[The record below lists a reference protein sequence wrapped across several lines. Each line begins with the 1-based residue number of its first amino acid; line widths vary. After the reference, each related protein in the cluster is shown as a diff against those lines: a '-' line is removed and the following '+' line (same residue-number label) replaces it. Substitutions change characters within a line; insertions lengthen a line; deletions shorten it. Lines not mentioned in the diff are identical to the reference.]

1 VSAATPV
8 ARPCGLLRTA
18 QGQRIALG
26 VLTCLTFA
34 PAGAQTYPTK
44 PIRAVTDAAGGGNDF
59 TARMV
64 SPVAA
69 ELGQPWVVDNRGGA
83 GGLIS
88 AEIVAKAAPDG
99 YTLLIHASNIWTIP
113 LLQRDPPYE
122 FSRTFAPVVWVSRAP
137 NTLVVHPSVAAT
149 SVQEL
154 IDLARAQPGRLN
166 YGSGG
171 NAATTHIAA
180 ELFKS
185 MAKVDIVR
193 VQYKG
198 TGPAINDLL
207 GGRLQLMFTTASA
220 AAPHIKSGRL
230 RALAVTS
237 AEPSPLAPG
246 LPTVAASG
254 LPGYESGSIYGVFAP
269 VRTPPAI
276 IERLNRAIVKVVT
289 APGAKERFLA
299 SGLEAVGSTPA
310 EFAAVIK
317 RDVARL
323 TKVVA
328 EAGLKEP

>member
-1 VSAATPV
+1 MNTSPQRFRY
-8 ARPCGLLRTA
+8 ARRCVL
-18 QGQRIALG
+18 ALG
-26 VLTCLTFA
+26 ALCLLPWSA
-34 PAGAQTYPTK
+34 IAAQDFPNK

-59 TARMV
+59 TARML

-69 ELGQPWVVDNRGGA
+69 QLGQPWVIDNRGGA
-83 GGLIS
+83 GGLIA
-88 AEIVAKAAPDG
+88 AEIAAKAAPDG

-113 LLQRDPPYE
+113 LLERKPPYD
-122 FSRTFAPVVWVSRAP
+122 FARTFAPVAWVSRAP
-137 NTLVVHPSVAAT
+137 NTLVVHPSVNAT
-149 SVQEL
+149 TVQEL
-154 IDLARAQPGRLN
+154 IDLTRAQPGRLN

-198 TGPAINDLL
+198 TGPAMNDLL
-207 GGRLQLMFTTASA
+207 AGRVQLMFTTASA

-269 VRTPPAI
+269 ARTPAAI
-276 IERLNRAIVKVVT
+276 IERLNRAIVAVVT
-289 APGAKERFLA
+289 TPTARERFLA
-299 SGLEAVGSTPA
+299 SGLEVVGSTPA
-310 EFAAVIK
+310 EFAAVIA

-328 EAGLKEP
+328 EAGLREP